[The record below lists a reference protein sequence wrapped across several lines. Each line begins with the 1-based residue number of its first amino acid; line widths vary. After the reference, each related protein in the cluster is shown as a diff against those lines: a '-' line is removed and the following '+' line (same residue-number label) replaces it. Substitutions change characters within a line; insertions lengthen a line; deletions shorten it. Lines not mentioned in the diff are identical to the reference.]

1 MVKVIVQWDDKKAE
15 LLMEVDDEVSFLRFQ
30 LYSLTDVA
38 PEHQLVTGIG
48 STPLTDSTNLAKA
61 GIRDGQVITVTRK
74 SAIAPATTTAAAAT
88 PKAVPSGPI
97 PSPQEWQSACSRV
110 YLGDDAAQQPGA
122 NVNGRPICIGCA
134 GNCHM
139 PQTVQPRLSRDAMSC
154 QCGTAGHFC
163 LFAARA
169 ARGHERVTGAL
180 RDQLVGMTT
189 TFAAQQIAQM
199 QAPRMQA
206 MARRVQNCVASYE
219 YDDPEL
225 QRQALAVIPVA
236 VLEERARKH
245 CEVATDDAKDYRNSL
260 LVMLLIWFKQE
271 FFKWVNQPPCD
282 RCQGATD
289 GIGGSAPTP
298 EEAKY
303 RAGMVEMYKCKNMSC
318 GAITR
323 FPRYNHA
330 GKLLQTRRGRCG
342 EWAQCFTLCCR
353 AMKFE
358 ARFVNDWTDHVW
370 TEVYSESSGR
380 WQHCDSCETS
390 RDSPLLYESGWG
402 KKLSYVVAV
411 SGEEIVD
418 VTQRYTHK
426 WTEVLTRRTDCAEDW
441 LSTMIMGLNAN
452 KLFKLTP
459 ARRAILA
466 ERAKVEQAEFKRN
479 RELDPQVKDALL
491 KEEEKIGRLTGS
503 VEWRSARGELGDT
516 TRPLPTDAAI
526 ALQPAASNASTSIT
540 SPVEEKKRPPA
551 TTTTTTSDGITGAP
565 GSCTVPP
572 VNTTATSTSTPVTPS
587 KPATAATSTST
598 PPPTAA
604 TATTSAL
611 SASAQKAQLQ
621 AAAKATILKYFTMV
635 SKGCGS
641 APCSTSSCNS
651 NPAFVRP
658 AAAKEQ
664 MALALQLA
672 TKNGVEA
679 LCPNLT
685 VTDTTSRVAPT

>member
-15 LLMEVDDEVSFLRFQ
+15 LMMEVDDEVSFLRFQ
-30 LYSLTDVA
+30 LYSLTDIP
-38 PEHQLVTGIG
+38 PESQVILGIG
-48 STPLTDSTNLAKA
+48 SSPLTDTTNLSKS

-74 SAIAPATTTAAAAT
+74 SATPTPTAIPA
-88 PKAVPSGPI
+88 KVVPSGPI

-139 PQTVQPRLSRDAMSC
+139 PQTIQPRMSRDAMSC
-154 QCGTAGHFC
+154 QCGSAGHFC

-180 RDQLVGMTT
+180 REQLVKMTAS
-189 TFAAQQIAQM
+189 FAAQQIAQM
-199 QAPRMQA
+199 AAPRMQA
-206 MARRVQNCVASYE
+206 MARRLQNCVAGYE

-225 QRQALAVIPVA
+225 HRQALAVIPVA
-236 VLEERARKH
+236 ELHERARKQR
-245 CEVATDDAKDYRNSL
+245 EIATDETRLPYRDEL
-260 LVMLLIWFKQE
+260 LVKLLIWFKQE

-282 RCQGATD
+282 RCQGGTD

-303 RAGMVEMYKCKNMSC
+303 RAGMVEMYRCKNTSC

-353 AMKFE
+353 AMGFE

-370 TEVYSESSGR
+370 TEVFSEASNR

-411 SGEEIVD
+411 SGEEVVD

-426 WTEVLTRRTDCAEDW
+426 WSEVLTRRTDCAEDW
-441 LSTMIMGLNAN
+441 LATMITGLNAV
-452 KLFKLTP
+452 KLSKLSSD
-459 ARRAILA
+459 RRNVLA
-466 ERAKVEQAEFKRN
+466 ARAKVEQAEFKRN
-479 RELDPQVKDALL
+479 REMDPEVKAALV
-491 KEEEKIGRLTGS
+491 KE
-503 VEWRSARGELGDT
+503 
-516 TRPLPTDAAI
+516 
-526 ALQPAASNASTSIT
+526 
-540 SPVEEKKRPPA
+540 
-551 TTTTTTSDGITGAP
+551 
-565 GSCTVPP
+565 
-572 VNTTATSTSTPVTPS
+572 
-587 KPATAATSTST
+587 
-598 PPPTAA
+598 
-604 TATTSAL
+604 
-611 SASAQKAQLQ
+611 
-621 AAAKATILKYFTMV
+621 
-635 SKGCGS
+635 
-641 APCSTSSCNS
+641 
-651 NPAFVRP
+651 
-658 AAAKEQ
+658 
-664 MALALQLA
+664 
-672 TKNGVEA
+672 
-679 LCPNLT
+679 
-685 VTDTTSRVAPT
+685 